1 MNRPGV
7 LPVLFVTLGLFV
19 VVSWL
24 CYRNF
29 SQSPRAHQRS
39 TSSDL
44 PTSINPMP
52 TPNPVVA
59 VPPTLPFK
67 VQVVYSPQYLINLG
81 GLERLHPFDIKK
93 YQKIYQQ
100 LLAENLLTELQTL
113 RPKSL
118 TADDL
123 KLIHSD
129 EYLQSLQ
136 DRQKLIR
143 YLEAPALQYVPLSL
157 DSAVLEPFRCA
168 SGGTLLAARSAL
180 KCGIGINLGGGY
192 HHAKPDRGEGFCV
205 YADVPIAIRK
215 LQSEG
220 LIKTALIVDVDVH
233 QGNGTIVCLA
243 DDEMTFT
250 FSMHQGDIFPVPK
263 EIGDLDIELDA
274 GMGDEEYLEIL
285 ADNLPDLFQR
295 SEPDICFIIGGCD
308 PLSGDPLAALEMT
321 PAGIVTRDKMIVSA
335 CAERQVPVVL
345 TLSGGYSPAAWRTQF
360 SSVKNLIEKFGI
372 ADPPVSD

>member
-1 MNRPGV
+1 MTRPSV
-7 LPVLFVTLGLFV
+7 LPVLFVALGVLV
-19 VVSWL
+19 LVNWL
-24 CYRNF
+24 CYLNF
-29 SQSPRAHQRS
+29 PQSPAAHQRS
-39 TSSDL
+39 ISSDL
-44 PTSINPMP
+44 PTSISPMP
-52 TPNPVVA
+52 TPNPVVS
-59 VPPTLPFK
+59 VPRTLPFK
-67 VQVVYSPQYLINLG
+67 VQVVYSPKYLINLG

-93 YQKIYQQ
+93 YKKIHEQ

-113 RPKSL
+113 RPESL
-118 TADDL
+118 TVEDL

-129 EYLQSLQ
+129 EYLHSLQ
-136 DRQKLIR
+136 DRRKLIR

-157 DSAVLEPFRCA
+157 DIAVLEPFRRA
-168 SGGTLLAARSAL
+168 SGGTLLAARTAL
-180 KCGIGINLGGGY
+180 TCGIGINLGGGY
-192 HHAKPDRGEGFCV
+192 HHAKPNSGEGFCV

-243 DDEMTFT
+243 DDETTFA
-250 FSMHQGDIFPVPK
+250 FSMHQGNIFPVPK

-285 ADNLPDLFQR
+285 AENLPDLFKR
-295 SEPDICFIIGGCD
+295 SQPDICFIIGGCD

-321 PAGIVTRDKMIVSA
+321 AGGIVTRDEMIVTA

-345 TLSGGYSPAAWRTQF
+345 TLSGGYSPAAWRAQF

-372 ADPPVSD
+372 ADPAVSD

>member
-7 LPVLFVTLGLFV
+7 LPVLFLALGLFALV
-19 VVSWL
+19 NWL
-24 CYRNF
+24 GYCNF
-29 SQSPRAHQRS
+29 SQSPPAHQQSISR
-39 TSSDL
+39 DL

-52 TPNPVVA
+52 TPNPVVS
-59 VPPTLPFK
+59 VPPTLPFE
-67 VQVVYSPQYLINLG
+67 VQVVYSPQYLINLA

-93 YQKIYQQ
+93 YQKIHQQ
-100 LLAENLLTELQTL
+100 LLAEILLTESQTL
-113 RPKSL
+113 RPESL

-180 KCGIGINLGGGY
+180 NCGIGINLGGGY

-215 LQSEG
+215 LQAEG

-233 QGNGTIVCLA
+233 QGNGTILCLA

-250 FSMHQGDIFPVPK
+250 FSMHQRDIFPVPK

-285 ADNLPDLFQR
+285 AENLPDLFQR
-295 SEPDICFIIGGCD
+295 AQPDICFIIGGCD

-321 PAGIVTRDKMIVSA
+321 PAGIVTRDEMIVNA

-372 ADPPVSD
+372 ADPTVSD